1 MAAITIDGKE
11 YDTDNLST
19 EAKNQL
25 ASLQF
30 VRNELTK
37 LSAQIAVYKTAE
49 AGYAKAL
56 KEELE

>member
-1 MAAITIDGKE
+1 MAAITIDGNE
-11 YDTDNLST
+11 YDTDNLSA

-25 ASLQF
+25 ASPQF

>member
-1 MAAITIDGKE
+1 MAAITIDGNE

-56 KEELE
+56 QGELE

>member
-1 MAAITIDGKE
+1 MAAITIDGNE